1 MTALKVGTLIVAIV
15 LSSAGAQTQPSSPNR
30 VNRPLSTGALSQFL
44 LAQQVYSYGTSRQ
57 NVLAIIAAASIVG
70 NLALREVHRK
80 EQPDD
85 KRTAPSARTVTEKFA
100 SRADMLAAARLLAG
114 QNRVLLG
121 LIEDTAA
128 EASKGRL
135 PELAS
140 EHAKVAATSP
150 DVYPIVFK
158 ANDPA
163 EIDVVLDQRY
173 PLSLIVVDEYDRS
186 VCEVSNP
193 DPADGRFILSCRWI
207 PAWTGPFRVTIS
219 NHGQAPVSYLML
231 TN

>member
-1 MTALKVGTLIVAIV
+1 MTVLKAGALIVAIA

-30 VNRPLSTGALSQFL
+30 VNRSLSTGALTQFL
-44 LAQQVYSYGTSRQ
+44 LAQQVYSYGTSSR
-57 NVLAIIAAASIVG
+57 NALAIIAAASIVG
-70 NLALREVHRK
+70 NLALREVRRK
-80 EQPDD
+80 EQPDEG
-85 KRTAPSARTVTEKFA
+85 RTAAPAPTVTDKFA

-140 EHAKVAATSP
+140 EHANVAATSP

-173 PLSLIVVDEYDRS
+173 PLSLTVVDEYDRP
-186 VCEVSNP
+186 VCEDSNP
-193 DPADGRFILSCRWI
+193 DPADGRYNLSCRWI
-207 PAWTGPFRVTIS
+207 PAWTGSFRVTIS
-219 NHGQAPVSYLML
+219 NHGQVPVSYLLL